1 MKDKILHYIIGTKL
15 YGNFLKVTR
24 KIKFKRY
31 ENVSLN
37 EVIAIF
43 LRKVTSDDIIQRS
56 YGVAFNFTMAIFP
69 AIIFLF
75 TLIPFIH
82 NFIPEVNSENILNF
96 IGEMMP
102 PSMFDVVSST
112 IEDIIGNTR
121 GGLLT
126 FGALFSLYL
135 AANGV
140 LSLMNAFNS
149 CYKTVDK
156 RGFFKTRM
164 IAIGLTI
171 MLAFVLILAIVLLVV
186 GSIVIDFLA
195 DNPLVNIDDYVVY
208 LILILRFIVMFIVFF
223 LAISFIYYF
232 GPAVHYNWS
241 FFSLGSFIAS
251 FLCLAASYGFSLYIS
266 NFGTYNKLYGSIGA
280 LIALM
285 MWQFILTVIMMVGH
299 EINASLHYAHRIVGD
314 EEIRLPEKRKK
325 KVTTPQ

>member
-1 MKDKILHYIIGTKL
+1 MKDKIIDYILSSKL
-15 YGNFLKVTR
+15 YGNFLKFTR
-24 KIKFKRY
+24 KVKFKRY
-31 ENVSLN
+31 DGVSLY

-43 LRKVTSDDIIQRS
+43 IRKIGSDEIIERA

-75 TLIPFIH
+75 TLIPFIN
-82 NFIPEVNSENILNF
+82 NFIPEVDSVKILNF
-96 IGEMMP
+96 IGEVMP
-102 PSMFDVVSST
+102 DSMFEVVSST

-126 FGALFSLYL
+126 FGAVFSLYL

-140 LSLMNAFNS
+140 LSLMNAFNA

-156 RGFFKTRM
+156 RGFIKTRLV
-164 IAIGLTI
+164 AIGLTL
-171 MLAFVLILAIVLLVV
+171 MLAFVLILAIVLLVI
-186 GSIVIDFLA
+186 GTIVIDFIRE
-195 DNPLVNIDDYVVY
+195 NPWIDVDEYSVHLIQLV
-208 LILILRFIVMFIVFF
+208 RFVVMFIVFF

-241 FFSLGSFIAS
+241 FFSIGSFIATV
-251 FLCLAASYGFSLYIS
+251 LCFAASIGFSTYIS

-285 MWQFILTVIMMVGH
+285 MWQFILTVIMLVGH
-299 EINASLHYAHRIVGD
+299 EINASIHYAHRIIGE
-314 EEIRLPEKRKK
+314 EEIKLPEKRERTK
-325 KVTTPQ
+325 

>member
-1 MKDKILHYIIGTKL
+1 MKDKIFDYIFSTKL
-15 YGNFLKVTR
+15 YGKFLTFVR
-24 KIKFKRY
+24 RVKFKSY
-31 ENVSLN
+31 ENVSLY

-43 LRKVTSDDIIQRS
+43 IRKVTSDDIIQRS
-56 YGVAFNFTMAIFP
+56 YGVAFNFTLAIFP

-75 TLIPFIH
+75 TLIPFIN
-82 NFIPEVNSENILNF
+82 NFIPEVDSENILNF
-96 IGEMMP
+96 IGEIMP
-102 PSMFDVVSST
+102 ESMFEVVAST

-156 RGFFKTRM
+156 RGFLKTRL
-164 IAIGLTI
+164 IAIGLTL
-171 MLAFVLILAIVLLVV
+171 MLAFVLILAIVLLVI
-186 GSIVIDFLA
+186 GSIAINFLA
-195 DNPLVNIDDYVVY
+195 DNPLVNIDEYVVY
-208 LILILRFIVMFIVFF
+208 LIQILRFVVMFIVFF

-251 FLCLAASYGFSLYIS
+251 FLCLAASYGFSLYIA
-266 NFGTYNKLYGSIGA
+266 NFGTYNKLYGSIGV

-299 EINASLHYAHRIVGD
+299 EINASLHYAHRVVGD
-314 EEIRLPEKRKK
+314 EDIRLPEKRKK
-325 KVTTPQ
+325 KAPTV